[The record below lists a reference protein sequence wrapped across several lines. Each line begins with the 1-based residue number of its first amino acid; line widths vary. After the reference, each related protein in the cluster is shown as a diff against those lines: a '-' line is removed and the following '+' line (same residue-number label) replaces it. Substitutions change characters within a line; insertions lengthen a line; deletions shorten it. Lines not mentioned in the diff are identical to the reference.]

1 MLDNLSH
8 AKLIGDTYT
17 KVGLRYNED
26 DNTFTEYTY
35 EQKALACEVNLKC
48 RLTSALP
55 LSVDDIYNLMFG
67 AWYVLSRFPGY
78 NHPLHN
84 LAQG

>member
-1 MLDNLSH
+1 MTNNLDG

-17 KVGLRYNED
+17 KVGLRYNSD

-35 EQKALACEVNLKC
+35 EQKALACEVNLKS
-48 RLTSALP
+48 RLTCALP

-67 AWYVLSRFPGY
+67 A
-78 NHPLHN
+78 
-84 LAQG
+84 

>member
-17 KVGLRYNED
+17 KVGLRYNSD

-35 EQKALACEVNLKC
+35 EQKALACEVNLKS
-48 RLTSALP
+48 RLTCGFVGDLFTE
-55 LSVDDIYNLMFG
+55 MFG
-67 AWYVLSRFPGY
+67 A
-78 NHPLHN
+78 
-84 LAQG
+84 

>member
-1 MLDNLSH
+1 MTNNLDG

-48 RLTSALP
+48 RLTSSLP
-55 LSVDDIYNLMFG
+55 LTVDNIFDLMFG
-67 AWYVLSRFPGY
+67 A
-78 NHPLHN
+78 
-84 LAQG
+84 